1 MNITPLNFYEK
12 GENFEKSL
20 NYNEDIINNKRAC
33 EFGNSNALVNLNNL
47 YKNNYDKEDFYFD
60 CDSDCDSYCDSD
72 SKYYN
77 KNSESEENHNLIK
90 IKCKYSHKYKNKMFK
105 LLLNYFYK
113 IFF

>member
-20 NYNEDIINNKRAC
+20 NYNEAIMNNKRAC
-33 EFGNSNALVNLNNL
+33 DLGNSNTLLNLNNL
-47 YKNNYDKEDFYFD
+47 YKNNYDKEDF
-60 CDSDCDSYCDSD
+60 DSDFNFD

-77 KNSESEENHNLIK
+77 ENSESEENDILIK
-90 IKCKYSHKYKNKMFK
+90 IKCKFSHKYKNKMFK
-105 LLLNYFYK
+105 LLLNYFNK

>member
-20 NYNEDIINNKRAC
+20 NYNEAIMNNKRAC
-33 EFGNSNALVNLNNL
+33 ELDNSNALVNLNNL
-47 YKNNYDKEDFYFD
+47 YKNNYDKEYFYSD
-60 CDSDCDSYCDSD
+60 CDSDCDS
-72 SKYYN
+72 KYYN
-77 KNSESEENHNLIK
+77 ENSESEENHILIK

-113 IFF
+113 IFY